1 MNARLLVLPLSL
13 VFISACVN
21 LKTRQEM
28 REGDGELQKQT
39 SVQRREETRSKS
51 ATSAKPLPPP
61 PKDDDIDDQM
71 RQLNGRVDAAENQ
84 VTQLSAAVASEKE
97 SVTSMAKAIDQ
108 KFLNYEEAI
117 KRLEAQVVSLNEQ
130 VASMQKPA
138 SSSGVGA
145 GTNAGA
151 GAGAPVAAKTKT
163 TSFTYAEDHFEQKKY
178 KEAIVYY
185 QKYRDENP
193 KGKLYAEAT
202 YKIGMCFQE
211 LKLKDEAKAFFDE
224 VIAKYPGS
232 KEAKKAAFRSKQ
244 IK

>member
-1 MNARLLVLPLSL
+1 MNARLLVLPLL
-13 VFISACVN
+13 VVMVSACVN
-21 LKTRQEM
+21 LRTRKDM
-28 REGDGELQKQT
+28 REGDGELEKQT

-51 ATSAKPLPPP
+51 TQQPVKPLPPVL
-61 PKDDDIDDQM
+61 KEDELHEQM

-84 VTQLSAAVASEKE
+84 VTQLNAAVVNEKE
-97 SVTSMAKAIDQ
+97 SVTLMAKAIDQ

-117 KRLEAQVVSLNEQ
+117 KKLEVQVATLNEQ
-130 VASMQKPA
+130 VASLQKPG
-138 SSSGVGA
+138 SSGGS
-145 GTNAGA
+145 NAGA
-151 GAGAPVAAKTKT
+151 GTGGTAKNKAA
-163 TSFTYAEDHFEQKKY
+163 SYAEAEEQFTAKKW
-178 KEAIVYY
+178 KEAIVLY

-193 KGKLYAEAT
+193 KGKMYADAT

-244 IK
+244 LK